1 MSKPWD
7 DPRIRSATQLSQ
19 YDRRA
24 WIAAGR
30 PPLAFE
36 PQPKPKPAQPATMT
50 PDTSRTWNEWAVA
63 HVQRGMD
70 SCMYT
75 VGQECGKIESRLA
88 KRIADLEKEVGEL
101 RGELN
106 VQRALA
112 KSEIIDLPDF
122 RRKRNDAAA

>member
-1 MSKPWD
+1 
-7 DPRIRSATQLSQ
+7 
-19 YDRRA
+19 
-24 WIAAGR
+24 
-30 PPLAFE
+30 
-36 PQPKPKPAQPATMT
+36 
-50 PDTSRTWNEWAVA
+50 
-63 HVQRGMD
+63 
-70 SCMYT
+70 MYT